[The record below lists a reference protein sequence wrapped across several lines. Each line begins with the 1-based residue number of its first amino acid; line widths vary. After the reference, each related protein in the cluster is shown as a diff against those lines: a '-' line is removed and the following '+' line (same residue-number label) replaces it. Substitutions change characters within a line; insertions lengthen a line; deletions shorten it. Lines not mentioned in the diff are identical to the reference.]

1 MKRSQA
7 APPILLILAA
17 LVTSLVSACGHRAG
31 AAGGDGDRI
40 VILASA
46 TSNEPRP
53 SLPSAIERLLAE
65 AANSRDATD
74 GKNGK
79 GALAIV
85 TTADGDTARTWPL
98 TPRRANGAVEHG
110 LQRENLIE
118 GNVRRVTEAVA
129 GLAATEPGL
138 DLLAGIDNAVRGT
151 GPGTLVVLSSGLS
164 TAGGFDLRRTG
175 WQLEPGAL
183 AAELKSRGLLPRLD
197 GRRFVMTGIGATA
210 GLQAPLS
217 LPTRERLVAYWREIC
232 RAAGAA
238 ECVIDDARPDHR
250 PPNGN
255 VPTPEVPVPGIV
267 SVSGPDG
274 TTKTTLSNDVL
285 GFAGDSAA
293 LSPAAQGVLTEL
305 ASRIGA
311 KRDGRT
317 AAKVVVRGFTADPP
331 GSTEQGRAELSAA
344 RANAVAGALRAA
356 GVDGPIEA
364 SGGGTAPGM
373 TAMSGGVFDEG
384 AAVKM
389 RRVDI
394 TY

>member
-7 APPILLILAA
+7 APPILFLAVA
-17 LVTSLVSACGHRAG
+17 VLVSACGAHAG
-31 AAGGDGDRI
+31 AAGGDGERI
-40 VILASA
+40 VVLASA
-46 TSNEPRP
+46 STNEPRP
-53 SLPSAIERLLAE
+53 SLPPGIESRLAE
-65 AANSRDATD
+65 AAHSENATD

-79 GALAIV
+79 GSLAIV
-85 TTADGDTARTWPL
+85 TSADGVTARTLPL

-110 LQRENLIE
+110 LQRENLIDA
-118 GNVRRVTEAVA
+118 NVQRVSDAVG
-129 GLAATEPGL
+129 GLAAIRPGV
-138 DLLAGIDNAVRGT
+138 DLLSGIDNAVRGV

-164 TAGGFDLRRTG
+164 TAGGLDLRRAG
-175 WQLEPGAL
+175 WQVEPAAL
-183 AAELKSRGLLPRLD
+183 AAELKTRGLLPELD
-197 GRRFVMTGIGATA
+197 GWRVVLSGIGATA
-210 GLQAPLS
+210 GTQPPLS

-238 ECVIDDARPDHR
+238 ECLFDEARLDPR

-255 VPTPEVPVPGIV
+255 VATPDVPVPGIV

-274 TTKTTLSNDVL
+274 TTKTTLTNDVL

-293 LSPAAQGVLTEL
+293 LSPAAQGVLAEL
-305 ASRIGA
+305 ALRI
-311 KRDGRT
+311 
-317 AAKVVVRGFTADPP
+317 AARPAARVVVRGFTADPP
-331 GSTEQGRAELSAA
+331 GSTGQGRADLSAA
-344 RANAVAGALRAA
+344 RAGAVAGALKAA
-356 GVDGPIEA
+356 GVAVPIES

-384 AAVKM
+384 VAVKM

>member
-7 APPILLILAA
+7 APPIFLLLTA
-17 LVTSLVSACGHRAG
+17 LVTSLVSACGSRAG
-31 AAGGDGDRI
+31 AAGGDGERI

-46 TSNEPRP
+46 SSNEPRP
-53 SLPSAIERLLAE
+53 SLPREIESLLAE
-65 AANSRDATD
+65 AAHSRDATD

-79 GALAIV
+79 GSLAIV
-85 TTADGDTARTWPL
+85 TTADGDTARTFPL

-110 LQRENLIE
+110 LQRESLIE
-118 GNVRRVTEAVA
+118 GNVRRVAESVG
-129 GLAATEPGL
+129 GLAATHSGV
-138 DLLAGIDNAVRGT
+138 DLLSGIDNAVRGA
-151 GPGTLVVLSSGLS
+151 GHGTLVVLSSGLS

-175 WQLEPGAL
+175 WQLEPAAL
-183 AAELKSRGLLPRLD
+183 AAELKTRGLLPRLD
-197 GRRFVMTGIGATA
+197 GHRFVMTGLGATA
-210 GLQAPLS
+210 GRQVPLS
-217 LPTRERLVAYWREIC
+217 LPTRERLAAYWREIC

-238 ECVIDDARPDHR
+238 ECLIDDARPEAG
-250 PPNGN
+250 PPNGT

-267 SVSGPDG
+267 SVTGPDG
-274 TTKTTLSNDVL
+274 TTKTTLSDDVL

-293 LSPAAQGVLTEL
+293 LSPAAQGVLAEL
-305 ASRIGA
+305 SARIVA
-311 KRDGRT
+311 KRAERPT
-317 AAKVVVRGFTADPP
+317 AKVVVRGFTADPP

-356 GVDGPIEA
+356 GVEGPIDS

-373 TAMSGGVFDEG
+373 TAMSGGAFDEG
-384 AAVKM
+384 VAVKM